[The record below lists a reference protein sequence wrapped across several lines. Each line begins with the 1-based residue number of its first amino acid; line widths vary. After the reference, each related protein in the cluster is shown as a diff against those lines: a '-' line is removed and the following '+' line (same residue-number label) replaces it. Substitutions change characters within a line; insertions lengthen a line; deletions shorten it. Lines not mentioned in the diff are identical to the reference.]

1 MKRFKAII
9 FDLGGVLSIGE
20 KEEFAVGVHEFVS
33 KRLGL
38 SFDQYIDSI
47 DTIYGDAISGRI
59 SGIKA
64 LKGMAKNLNIFPE
77 KLKKIYFK
85 AYKVN
90 FKIDRKIY
98 RFALK
103 LKKEGYK
110 IGIIS
115 DIWEIAKEALL
126 ENKYYKKFDSIT
138 ASCDVGSRKTSPK
151 IFKVSLKKLR
161 VNPKDTI
168 FTDNQTWNLT
178 APRKLGITSIL
189 YKNKKHLIGELKK
202 LGVVA

>member
-33 KRLGL
+33 KKLGL
-38 SFDQYIDSI
+38 SLDQYLDSI
-47 DTIYGDAISGRI
+47 DTIYANAISGKI

-64 LKGMAKNLNIFPE
+64 LNGMAKNLNITPE

-85 AYKVN
+85 AYKKN
-90 FKIDRKIY
+90 FRIDKGLY
-98 RFALK
+98 RFAIR

-110 IGIIS
+110 IAIIS

-126 ENKYYKKFDSIT
+126 DNKYYRKFNSIT
-138 ASCDVGSRKTSPK
+138 TSCDIGARKTGSK
-151 IFKVSLKKLR
+151 IFKVSLKKLKTSP
-161 VNPKDTI
+161 NETI
-168 FTDNQTWNLT
+168 FTDNQKWNLT

-189 YKNKKHLIGELKK
+189 YKNRKHFIEELKR
-202 LGVVA
+202 LGVTV